1 MKKAFV
7 VGAVVICLIG
17 AIGQM
22 LEKRQF
28 RERYLLDSTLI
39 LMDAAEGV
47 REIHLGTGA
56 IQRYTFERYSDGRD
70 SPILV
75 AYTNP
80 EKTDVVLYQDGT
92 SKLMFSIEEHVW
104 QQPVLIQDK
113 IYFVASESKE
123 RNAQQF
129 VWVFSDGEIKKYHD
143 MPVSASSG
151 ILVSGED
158 LFFVESGETYDFLYD
173 FRIMRKNT
181 VSNLT
186 EFICSG
192 RSPCWEEPGSAFFF
206 ITSEDDLA
214 KYDLHTSSSQ
224 LINQEVEFR
233 GITNYNA
240 SDEILIVYYPDP
252 DNDKS
257 IDIEAR
263 GIFYLNAGEVIKYRT
278 YISKM
283 SFSPKEDYYD
293 NNATAFWVD

>member
-7 VGAVVICLIG
+7 VGAAVICLIG

-28 RERYLLDSTLI
+28 RERYLLDSTLV

-47 REIHLGTGA
+47 REIHLGTGV
-56 IQRYTFERYSDGRD
+56 IQRYTFEGYSAGRA
-70 SPILV
+70 SSLLV
-75 AYTNP
+75 PHSNS
-80 EKTDVVLYQDGT
+80 EKTDVVLYQNGT

-104 QQPVLIQDK
+104 QQPVLMQDK

-123 RNAQQF
+123 WNAKQF

-158 LFFVESGETYDFLYD
+158 LFFVERETYD

-181 VSNLT
+181 VSNLA

-252 DNDKS
+252 DNNKS
-257 IDIEAR
+257 IDIEAQ
-263 GIFYLNAGEVIKYRT
+263 GIFYLNAGELRQHRAIPVRG
-278 YISKM
+278 
-283 SFSPKEDYYD
+283 
-293 NNATAFWVD
+293 